1 MVFIRENEFENVVRK
16 MEAILSQ
23 PQCANGLA
31 WDIKYIIVHWNNVY
45 ISSQWQRNGF
55 IIAGRHFMI
64 CIFPVSNI
72 SV

>member
-1 MVFIRENEFENVVRK
+1 MVFIRENEFENAVRK

-31 WDIKYIIVHWNNVY
+31 WDIKYIIVHSNNVY
-45 ISSQWQRNGF
+45 ISSQRQHNGF
-55 IIAGRHFMI
+55 IIVGRHFMI